1 MLKIY
6 AIPVSLYCAKLRIL
20 LRHKGLEWQEEP
32 PPGGYGSEEYKRLV
46 PGGNLPAL
54 IHDGHLINDSEA
66 IAEYLNE
73 MFPEPAMLPTGTG
86 PGLAG
91 ARADIRSL
99 SRFHDTRLE
108 PAVRKTFQYIARDK
122 RAPEVITDL
131 WLDVEERLGQAERLL
146 PAGPRALT
154 LADCGLP
161 VTCTWIKALCAHFEQ
176 KPLLQGKMQAYLEG
190 VSEIPA
196 VSAELAEYRP
206 RLESWLAN
214 Q

>member
-54 IHDGHLINDSEA
+54 VHDGLLINDSEA

-73 MFPEPAMLPTGTG
+73 VFPEPAMLPALTG
-86 PGLAG
+86 PGAAG

-108 PAVRKTFQYIARDK
+108 PAVRKMFQYVASDK
-122 RAPEVITDL
+122 RAPDRITDL

-146 PAGPRALT
+146 PVGPRALT

-161 VTCTWIKALCAHFEQ
+161 ITCTWINALSTHFEQ
-176 KPLLQGKMQAYLEG
+176 KPLFQGKMQAYLEWVG
-190 VSEIPA
+190 EIQA
-196 VSAELAEYRP
+196 VSVELADYRP
-206 RLESWLAN
+206 RLEGWLAN